1 MNKGYWLMI
10 FVMSGKP
17 YGNTKAITNVFGM
30 LHAKFDRFEIFKV
43 VMPNLITIY
52 QREMRIVE
60 NKLNIGRQK
69 LMCVD

>member
-1 MNKGYWLMI
+1 MI

-17 YGNTKAITNVFGM
+17 YGDTKAITNVFGV
-30 LHAKFDRFEIFKV
+30 LHAKFDRFEILEFI
-43 VMPNLITIY
+43 MSYLITIY
-52 QREMRIVE
+52 QREMHIVE